1 MGYWIITVVLIAFG
15 FLAALSIGQPFLM
28 LGLAMLVL
36 SPFRTRPL
44 IFWPPLLAVVAYNL
58 AYLVVA
64 PFSCTEST
72 DLNGA
77 PAATVCSSLIG
88 IRYTGDAAYNPSL
101 LPAIAVG
108 LAVAAITAL
117 VTFLVLRRRYSASPA
132 APEASS

>member
-1 MGYWIITVVLIAFG
+1 MGYWIVTVALIAFG

-58 AYLVVA
+58 AYLAVA
-64 PFSCTEST
+64 PFSCTEPT

-88 IRYTGDAAYNPSL
+88 IQYTGDANYNPSL

-117 VTFLVLRRRYSASPA
+117 VSFLVLRRRRSASRA
-132 APEASS
+132 APEAGS